1 MKRINMSF
9 RNLIDFSDIPAK
21 EWEEMCT
28 LAADMKI
35 HPHRYVSACAGKVL
49 ATLFYEPSTRTQLSF
64 QTAMFRLGGSVIGFS
79 DPNSSS
85 VSKGETLRDT
95 IKIVSTYADVVAMR
109 NPVEGAAFAASL
121 YCRVPLINAGD
132 GGHLHPTQTMTDM
145 YTIREEKGG
154 CDGLSIGMC
163 GDLLNGRTV
172 HSLSKALSP
181 HFGNT
186 YYLISTDKLKMPG
199 YATEMLSANGG
210 KIIECRSRD
219 ECIALLDVL
228 YMTRIQRER
237 FSSESDYRSQAGI
250 FVLDS
255 EKLKKA
261 KDDLIILHPLP
272 KVDEISYEVDD
283 DPRSKYFEQ
292 AENALYLRM
301 ALILT
306 LTEKFPNRLP
316 VKGEKYIFSGERYCK
331 NPVCISN
338 HEKYLPKIVKQ
349 KNERKYCGY
358 CDRDV

>member
-1 MKRINMSF
+1 MSF
-9 RNLIDFSDIPAK
+9 RNLIDFSDIPEK
-21 EWEEMCT
+21 EWDEICT
-28 LAADMKI
+28 LAADMKKN
-35 HPHRYVSACAGKVL
+35 PHRYESACAGTVL

-64 QTAMFRLGGSVIGFS
+64 QTAMLRLGGSVIGFS

-95 IKIVSTYADVVAMR
+95 IKIVSTYADVAVMR

-145 YTIREEKGG
+145 FTIRQEKGS

-181 HFGNT
+181 HCGNT
-186 YYLISTDKLKMPG
+186 YYLISTEKLKMPE
-199 YATEMLSANGG
+199 YAVNLLSANSN
-210 KIIECRSRD
+210 KVIECRTLD
-219 ECIALLDVL
+219 ECIDILDVL

-237 FSSESDYRSQAGI
+237 FTSESEYRSQAGI
-250 FVLDS
+250 YILDS
-255 EKLKKA
+255 KKLENAKKN
-261 KDDLIILHPLP
+261 LVILHPLP

-283 DPRSKYFEQ
+283 DPRAKYFEQ

-306 LTEKFPNRLP
+306 LTENYPDRLP
-316 VKGEKYIFSGERYCK
+316 IKGDKYDFTGERYCK
-331 NPVCISN
+331 NPVCVSN
-338 HEKYLPKIVKQ
+338 HEKYLPKIIKEN
-349 KNERKYCGY
+349 NERKFCGY
-358 CDRDV
+358 CERDVN